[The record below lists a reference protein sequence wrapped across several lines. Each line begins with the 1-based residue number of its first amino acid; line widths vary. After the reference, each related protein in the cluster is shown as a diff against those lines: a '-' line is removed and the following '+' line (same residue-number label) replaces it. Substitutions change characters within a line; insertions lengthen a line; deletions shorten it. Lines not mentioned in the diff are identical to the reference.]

1 MRDVLGAGTILG
13 YCTNVHAGVT
23 REKMLENLER
33 YALAV
38 KQRVSADQ
46 PMGVGLWLAA
56 PAARELLEQDR
67 VGELRQWLTG
77 HGLLACTWNGFP
89 HGDFHQQVVKH
100 RVYEPDWRQQAR
112 LDYTCDL
119 IDIAAGLLPGG
130 AEGSISTLPLGW
142 RASFGGVDSLAAAAE
157 NLCHAAEHMARVEV
171 ETGRWIHLDIEPEPG
186 CVLDTS
192 AGVVSFFE
200 EHLLLRYDE
209 ALVRR
214 HLRVCYDICHAAVM
228 FEDHQQAIERYAA
241 AGISIGKVQIAS
253 AVRVDF
259 DAWDAET
266 RRSAADQLRGF
277 AEDRYLHQTVIR
289 DPNSTR
295 TRLMEDLPAAL
306 AEAEAEG
313 PSGEGLS
320 GEWRVHFHVPLFV
333 ERFGLLGTTQ
343 DHIEPCLAE
352 ILAKGE
358 VKHFEAETYAWD
370 VLPHELRAGNLAEGI
385 ARELLWLQ
393 ERFSKAAAI

>member
-38 KQRVSADQ
+38 KRRVSADQ

-89 HGDFHQQVVKH
+89 HGDFHRQVVKH

-142 RASFGGVDSLAAAAE
+142 RASFGGADSLAAAAE
-157 NLCHAAEHMARVEV
+157 NLCHAAERMARLEA

-200 EHLLLRYDE
+200 EHLLRRYDE

-228 FEDHQQAIERYAA
+228 FEDHHEAIERYAA
-241 AGISIGKVQIAS
+241 AGISIGKVQISS

-259 DAWDAET
+259 GAWDAET
-266 RRSAADQLRGF
+266 RRSAAEQLRGF

-289 DPNSTR
+289 GADTAR
-295 TRLMEDLPAAL
+295 TRLIEDLPAAL
-306 AEAEAEG
+306 AEAAAEG

-320 GEWRVHFHVPLFV
+320 GEWRIHFHVPLFV

-343 DHIEPCLAE
+343 DHIEPCLAK
-352 ILAKGE
+352 ILEKGE

-370 VLPHELRAGNLAEGI
+370 VLPDELRAGDLAEGI